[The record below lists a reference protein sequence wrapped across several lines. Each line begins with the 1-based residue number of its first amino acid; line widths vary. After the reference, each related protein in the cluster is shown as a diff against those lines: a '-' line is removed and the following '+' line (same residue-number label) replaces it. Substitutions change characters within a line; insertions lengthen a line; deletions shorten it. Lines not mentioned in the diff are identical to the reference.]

1 MSAARSSRR
10 GGWWGVAFVVT
21 LAVSAGMV
29 SLPTSA
35 QSGAQIAGFYRAHAG
50 VILVQQVL
58 GVLSVVFF
66 LLFAVALGASRRR
79 WLLVGTVL
87 VAITEL
93 ATNVL
98 PVVLALSNPTPDGAY
113 ALTVAEDLADAALF
127 ASVAVF
133 SIAVGLEAH
142 GQPSRSS
149 VFHPQPSCRGAARTV
164 PGLGGCCL
172 AGGPLLPRLD
182 RFPTAGRW
190 RPAHRPHALGW
201 RADGR
206 RPAGLARVSGSARPP
221 HRRRGGRDWLRTVHR

>member
-1 MSAARSSRR
+1 MGAALSSRR

-35 QSGAQIAGFYRAHAG
+35 QSGAQIAGFYRAHG
-50 VILVQQVL
+50 SVILLQQLL

-66 LLFAVALGASRRR
+66 LVFAVALGAGRRR

-133 SIAVGLEAH
+133 SVAATIDQVAWVQVTGLVVAALAVIRAAATPFAITALDLVAPLAFIALILILSVRLLIGK
-142 GQPSRSS
+142 PS
-149 VFHPQPSCRGAARTV
+149 
-164 PGLGGCCL
+164 
-172 AGGPLLPRLD
+172 PR
-182 RFPTAGRW
+182 PTAA
-190 RPAHRPHALGW
+190 AH
-201 RADGR
+201 
-206 RPAGLARVSGSARPP
+206 S
-221 HRRRGGRDWLRTVHR
+221 

>member
-1 MSAARSSRR
+1 MGAARSSRR

-35 QSGAQIAGFYRAHAG
+35 QSGAQIAGFYRAHG
-50 VILVQQVL
+50 SVILLQQLL

-133 SIAVGLEAH
+133 SVAATIDQVAWVQVTGLVVAALAVIRAAATPFAITALDLVAPLAFIALILILSVRLLIGK
-142 GQPSRSS
+142 PS
-149 VFHPQPSCRGAARTV
+149 
-164 PGLGGCCL
+164 
-172 AGGPLLPRLD
+172 PR
-182 RFPTAGRW
+182 PTAA
-190 RPAHRPHALGW
+190 AH
-201 RADGR
+201 
-206 RPAGLARVSGSARPP
+206 S
-221 HRRRGGRDWLRTVHR
+221 

>member
-1 MSAARSSRR
+1 MGAARSSRR

-35 QSGAQIAGFYRAHAG
+35 QSGAQIAGFYRAHG
-50 VILVQQVL
+50 SVILLQQLL

-66 LLFAVALGASRRR
+66 LLFAVALGAGRRR

-87 VAITEL
+87 VAISEL

-133 SIAVGLEAH
+133 SVAATIDQVAWVQVTGLVVAALSVIRAAASPFAITALDVVAPLVFIALILIL
-142 GQPSRSS
+142 S
-149 VFHPQPSCRGAARTV
+149 VR
-164 PGLGGCCL
+164 
-172 AGGPLLPRLD
+172 LLIGKP
-182 RFPTAGRW
+182 
-190 RPAHRPHALGW
+190 
-201 RADGR
+201 
-206 RPAGLARVSGSARPP
+206 SARPTAAA
-221 HRRRGGRDWLRTVHR
+221 HS

>member
-1 MSAARSSRR
+1 MCSSDLPRRR

-87 VAITEL
+87 VVITEL

-113 ALTVAEDLADAALF
+113 ALTVAEDLADAGLF

-133 SIAVGLEAH
+133 SVAATIDQVAWVQVTGLVVAALAVIRAAASPFAITALDVVAPLAFIALILILSVRLLIGK
-142 GQPSRSS
+142 PS
-149 VFHPQPSCRGAARTV
+149 
-164 PGLGGCCL
+164 
-172 AGGPLLPRLD
+172 PR
-182 RFPTAGRW
+182 PTAA
-190 RPAHRPHALGW
+190 AH
-201 RADGR
+201 
-206 RPAGLARVSGSARPP
+206 S
-221 HRRRGGRDWLRTVHR
+221 

>member
-1 MSAARSSRR
+1 MGAARSSRR

-133 SIAVGLEAH
+133 SVAATIDQVAWVQVTGLVVAALAVIRAAATPFAITALDLVAPLAFIALILILSVRLLIGK
-142 GQPSRSS
+142 PS
-149 VFHPQPSCRGAARTV
+149 
-164 PGLGGCCL
+164 
-172 AGGPLLPRLD
+172 PR
-182 RFPTAGRW
+182 PTAA
-190 RPAHRPHALGW
+190 AH
-201 RADGR
+201 
-206 RPAGLARVSGSARPP
+206 S
-221 HRRRGGRDWLRTVHR
+221 

>member
-1 MSAARSSRR
+1 MGAARSSRR

-35 QSGAQIAGFYRAHAG
+35 QSGAQIAGFYRAHG
-50 VILVQQVL
+50 SLILLQQLL

-66 LLFAVALGASRRR
+66 LVFAVALGAGRRR

-113 ALTVAEDLADAALF
+113 ALTVAEDLADAGLF

-133 SIAVGLEAH
+133 SVAATIDQVAWVQVTGLVVVALAVI
-142 GQPSRSS
+142 
-149 VFHPQPSCRGAARTV
+149 
-164 PGLGGCCL
+164 
-172 AGGPLLPRLD
+172 
-182 RFPTAGRW
+182 
-190 RPAHRPHALGW
+190 
-201 RADGR
+201 RADASPFGITALDVVA
-206 RPAGLARVSGSARPP
+206 PLGFIALILILSVQLLIGKPSARPTAAA
-221 HRRRGGRDWLRTVHR
+221 HS

>member
-1 MSAARSSRR
+1 MGAARSSRR

-35 QSGAQIAGFYRAHAG
+35 QSGAQIAGFYRAHG
-50 VILVQQVL
+50 SVILLQQLL

-98 PVVLALSNPTPDGAY
+98 PVVLALSNPTSDGAY

-133 SIAVGLEAH
+133 SVAATIDQVAWVQVTGLVVAALAVIRAAATPFAITALDLVAPLAFIALILILSVRLLIGK
-142 GQPSRSS
+142 PS
-149 VFHPQPSCRGAARTV
+149 
-164 PGLGGCCL
+164 
-172 AGGPLLPRLD
+172 PR
-182 RFPTAGRW
+182 PTAA
-190 RPAHRPHALGW
+190 AH
-201 RADGR
+201 
-206 RPAGLARVSGSARPP
+206 S
-221 HRRRGGRDWLRTVHR
+221 

>member
-66 LLFAVALGASRRR
+66 LLFAVAVGACRRR
-79 WLLVGTVL
+79 L
-87 VAITEL
+87 
-93 ATNVL
+93 L
-98 PVVLALSNPTPDGAY
+98 PVGRRQPVRNHGPRRGGPARLYRADPDPQCSA
-113 ALTVAEDLADAALF
+113 ADRK
-127 ASVAVF
+127 AVGQTNGGGSQLG

-149 VFHPQPSCRGAARTV
+149 VFHPQPSSRGAARTV
-164 PGLGGCCL
+164 PGLGG
-172 AGGPLLPRLD
+172 
-182 RFPTAGRW
+182 
-190 RPAHRPHALGW
+190 
-201 RADGR
+201 
-206 RPAGLARVSGSARPP
+206 
-221 HRRRGGRDWLRTVHR
+221 

>member
-1 MSAARSSRR
+1 MGAARSSRR

-35 QSGAQIAGFYRAHAG
+35 QSGAQIAGFYRAHG
-50 VILVQQVL
+50 SVILLQQLHGQHAQELLEQDHRSMRPVEAGDL

-66 LLFAVALGASRRR
+66 LLFAVALGAGRRR

-87 VAITEL
+87 VAISEL

-113 ALTVAEDLADAALF
+113 ALTVAEDLTDAALF

-133 SIAVGLEAH
+133 SVAATIDQVAWVQVTGLVVAALSVIRAAASPFAITALDVVAPLAFIALILILSVRLLIGK
-142 GQPSRSS
+142 PS
-149 VFHPQPSCRGAARTV
+149 PGA
-164 PGLGGCCL
+164 
-172 AGGPLLPRLD
+172 
-182 RFPTAGRW
+182 
-190 RPAHRPHALGW
+190 
-201 RADGR
+201 
-206 RPAGLARVSGSARPP
+206 
-221 HRRRGGRDWLRTVHR
+221 

>member
-1 MSAARSSRR
+1 MSAPRSSRR

-35 QSGAQIAGFYRAHAG
+35 QSGAQIAGFYRAHAA

-133 SIAVGLEAH
+133 SVAATIDQVAWVQVTGLVVAALAVIRAAATPFAITALDLVARSEEHTSELQSPMYLVCRLLLEKKKK
-142 GQPSRSS
+142 
-149 VFHPQPSCRGAARTV
+149 
-164 PGLGGCCL
+164 
-172 AGGPLLPRLD
+172 
-182 RFPTAGRW
+182 
-190 RPAHRPHALGW
+190 
-201 RADGR
+201 
-206 RPAGLARVSGSARPP
+206 
-221 HRRRGGRDWLRTVHR
+221 

>member
-1 MSAARSSRR
+1 MGAARSSRR

-35 QSGAQIAGFYRAHAG
+35 QSGAQIAGFYRAHAA

-133 SIAVGLEAH
+133 SVAATIDQVAWVQVTGLVVAALAVIRAAATPFAITALDLVAPLAFIALILILSVRLLIGK
-142 GQPSRSS
+142 PS
-149 VFHPQPSCRGAARTV
+149 
-164 PGLGGCCL
+164 
-172 AGGPLLPRLD
+172 PR
-182 RFPTAGRW
+182 PTAA
-190 RPAHRPHALGW
+190 AH
-201 RADGR
+201 
-206 RPAGLARVSGSARPP
+206 S
-221 HRRRGGRDWLRTVHR
+221 

>member
-35 QSGAQIAGFYRAHAG
+35 QSGAQIAGFYRAHAA

-133 SIAVGLEAH
+133 SVAATIDQVAWVQVTGLVVAALSVIRAAASPFAITALDVVAPLAFIALILILSVRLLIGK
-142 GQPSRSS
+142 PS
-149 VFHPQPSCRGAARTV
+149 
-164 PGLGGCCL
+164 
-172 AGGPLLPRLD
+172 PR
-182 RFPTAGRW
+182 PTAA
-190 RPAHRPHALGW
+190 AH
-201 RADGR
+201 
-206 RPAGLARVSGSARPP
+206 S
-221 HRRRGGRDWLRTVHR
+221 

>member
-35 QSGAQIAGFYRAHAG
+35 QSGAQIAGFYRAHAA

-133 SIAVGLEAH
+133 SVAATIDQVAWVQVTGLVVAAL
-142 GQPSRSS
+142 S
-149 VFHPQPSCRGAARTV
+149 VIRAAAA
-164 PGLGGCCL
+164 P
-172 AGGPLLPRLD
+172 PP
-182 RFPTAGRW
+182 W
-190 RPAHRPHALGW
+190 W
-201 RADGR
+201 
-206 RPAGLARVSGSARPP
+206 AGLASDCSSMS
-221 HRRRGGRDWLRTVHR
+221 

>member
-1 MSAARSSRR
+1 MAAARSSRR

-21 LAVSAGMV
+21 LALSAAMV

-35 QSGAQIAGFYRAHAG
+35 QSGAQIAGFYRAHAA

-66 LLFAVALGASRRR
+66 LLFAGALGAGRRR

-93 ATNVL
+93 ATNVV
-98 PVVLALSNPTPDGAY
+98 PVVLASSNPTPDGAY

-133 SIAVGLEAH
+133 SVAATIDQVAWVQVTGLVVAALSVIRAAASPFAISALDLLAPLAFLALILILSIRLLI
-142 GQPSRSS
+142 GKPS
-149 VFHPQPSCRGAARTV
+149 P
-164 PGLGGCCL
+164 
-172 AGGPLLPRLD
+172 
-182 RFPTAGRW
+182 
-190 RPAHRPHALGW
+190 
-201 RADGR
+201 
-206 RPAGLARVSGSARPP
+206 RPP
-221 HRRRGGRDWLRTVHR
+221 AAAHS